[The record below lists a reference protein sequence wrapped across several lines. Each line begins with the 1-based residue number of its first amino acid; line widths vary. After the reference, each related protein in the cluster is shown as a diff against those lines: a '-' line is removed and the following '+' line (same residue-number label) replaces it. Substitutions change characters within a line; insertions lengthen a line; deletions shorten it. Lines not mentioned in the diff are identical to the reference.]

1 VSHSTRAQR
10 SKLSLILIFSMIIAA
25 CSPGMPVIPVPS
37 QTAAVPVETALAPET
52 PPSTAQPSLTPAPLP
67 RQVFLLAPPD
77 SDPRLLEEVQ
87 PVLQEMAHKS
97 GYEFEVLSSLS
108 PEQITP
114 DVRMV
119 VSLPPDPG
127 LQALAASASETDF
140 FAIGIPGLEESANLT
155 STAFRQGEAGWQGFM
170 GGIIAAL
177 ITPDWRVGTISI
189 ADTSDGLEA
198 RNGFLNG
205 VIYICGTC
213 RQIYPP
219 FFDSQSQLIQ
229 YPLYVELPAGAENS
243 AWLAA
248 ADILIERGVETIFLH
263 PGAGGEGLLS
273 YLAES
278 GIKIIGGIAPPENI
292 QINWVASI
300 YSDSSSTWASQLEKA
315 LKGQELAQG
324 SGDLQIEYINTELL
338 SPGRQKHAEAVLQ
351 DLLAGYIEPGFIE
364 ESVNEP

>member
-1 VSHSTRAQR
+1 VSYPTCAQR
-10 SKLSLILIFSMIIAA
+10 SKLSLILIFSLVIAA
-25 CSPGMPVIPVPS
+25 CSPGMPVIAVPS
-37 QTAAVPVETALAPET
+37 QTAPAPVETALATET
-52 PPSTAQPSLTPAPLP
+52 PLSTAQPSLTPAPLP
-67 RQVFLLAPPD
+67 MRVFLLASPD

-87 PVLQEMAHKS
+87 PVLQDLAHQS
-97 GYEFEVLSSLS
+97 GYEFEIRSSLS
-108 PEQITP
+108 SEQITP

-127 LQALAASASETDF
+127 LQALAASASETHF

-155 STAFRQGEAGWQGFM
+155 STAFRQGEAGLQGFM

-189 ADTSDGLEA
+189 SDTSEGLEA

-205 VIYICGTC
+205 VTYICGTC

-229 YPLYVELPAGAENS
+229 YPLYVELPSGAEDS
-243 AWLAA
+243 TWLAA
-248 ADILIERGVETIFLH
+248 ADLLIERGVETIFLY
-263 PGAGGEGLLS
+263 PGAGGEDLLS

-292 QINWVASI
+292 QNNWVASI

-315 LKGQELAQG
+315 LQGQELAQE
-324 SGDLQIEYINTELL
+324 SGDLQLGYINTDLL

-351 DLLAGYIEPGFIE
+351 DLLAGYIEASFIE
-364 ESVNEP
+364 EPVNEP

>member
-1 VSHSTRAQR
+1 VSHLTCAQR
-10 SKLSLILIFSMIIAA
+10 SKLLLILIFSLVIAA
-25 CSPGMPVIPVPS
+25 CSPGMPVIAVPS
-37 QTAAVPVETALAPET
+37 QTAQAPVETALAPET
-52 PPSTAQPSLTPAPLP
+52 PLSTAQPSLTPAPLL
-67 RQVFLLAPPD
+67 RRVFLLASPD
-77 SDPRLLEEVQ
+77 GDPRLLEEVQ
-87 PVLQEMAHKS
+87 PVLQELAHQS
-97 GYEFEVLSSLS
+97 GYEFEIRSSLS
-108 PEQITP
+108 SEQITP

-140 FAIGIPGLEESANLT
+140 FAIGIPGLEESTNLT
-155 STAFRQGEAGWQGFM
+155 STAFRQGEAGEQGFM

-189 ADTSDGLEA
+189 SDTSEGLEA

-205 VIYICGTC
+205 VTYICGTC

-229 YPLYVELPAGAENS
+229 YPLYVELPSGAENS

-248 ADILIERGVETIFLH
+248 ADILIERGVETIFLN
-263 PGAGGEGLLS
+263 PGAGGEDLLS

-278 GIKIIGGIAPPENI
+278 GIKIIGGVAPPENI
-292 QINWVASI
+292 PINWVASI

-315 LKGQELAQG
+315 LQGQELAQG
-324 SGDLQIEYINTELL
+324 SGDLQLGYINTDLL
-338 SPGRQKHAEAVLQ
+338 SPGRQKHAEAILQ
-351 DLLAGYIEPGFIE
+351 DLLAGYIEASFVE
-364 ESVNEP
+364 EPVSEP